1 MYKVLVKRTNIEY
14 EMKKITFIFNKAYL
28 ISLTF

>member
-1 MYKVLVKRTNIEY
+1 MYKVLVKRINIDY
-14 EMKKITFIFNKAYL
+14 EMKKIIFIFNKTYL